1 MYLLFI
7 IIYSIWLCDIIVT
20 VFYLLTIYQLSIRP
34 STSPSIHPSMYLSIH
49 PSIRP
54 FIHPHDILQYIYI
67 YWYSNIIIYIYAYIY
82 TYIYTYIYILYIYVY
97 YIYIL
102 YISCMYIY
110 YVYIYIIHWYNKPQK
125 TKTWESENLG
135 TTWIPSPRRQRLG
148 SAASRAGSPRRSATP
163 PRWRSAANNIL
174 RVVTRG
180 TWVPWKCSPW
190 VFSKKRLAG
199 AKRREWGNPL
209 ANYQ

>member
-1 MYLLFI
+1 MY
-7 IIYSIWLCDIIVT
+7 IYIMCIYMYIYIDYVCMYIYILCVYILIMYVC
-20 VFYLLTIYQLSIRP
+20 IYI
-34 STSPSIHPSMYLSIH
+34 Y
-49 PSIRP
+49 
-54 FIHPHDILQYIYI
+54 YVCIYI
-67 YWYSNIIIYIYAYIY
+67 YW
-82 TYIYTYIYILYIYVY
+82 LCMYVC
-97 YIYIL
+97 I
-102 YISCMYIY
+102 YIY
-110 YVYIYIIHWYNKPQK
+110 YVYIYIVIMYVYIYIYIYIIHWYNNPQK
-125 TKTWESENLG
+125 TKTWESENLE
-135 TTWIPSPRRQRLG
+135 TTSIPSPRRQRLG

-209 ANYQ
+209 ATYQ

>member
-1 MYLLFI
+1 MYVC
-7 IIYSIWLCDIIVT
+7 IYILCV
-20 VFYLLTIYQLSIRP
+20 
-34 STSPSIHPSMYLSIH
+34 
-49 PSIRP
+49 
-54 FIHPHDILQYIYI
+54 YIYI
-67 YWYSNIIIYIYAYIY
+67 CIYIYYVYIY
-82 TYIYTYIYILYIYVY
+82 VYIYWLCMYVYIYYVYIYWLCMYVYIYILCV

-102 YISCMYIY
+102 IMYVCMYIY
-110 YVYIYIIHWYNKPQK
+110 IMYIYIVIMYVYIYIYIIHWYNNPQK
-125 TKTWESENLG
+125 TKTWESENLE
-135 TTWIPSPRRQRLG
+135 TTSIPSPRRQRLG

-209 ANYQ
+209 ATYQ